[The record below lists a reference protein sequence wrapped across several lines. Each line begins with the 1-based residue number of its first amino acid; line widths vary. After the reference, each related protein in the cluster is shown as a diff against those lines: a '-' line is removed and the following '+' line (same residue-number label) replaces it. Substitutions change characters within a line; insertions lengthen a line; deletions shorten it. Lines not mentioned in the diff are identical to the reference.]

1 MLRTRAWRR
10 TSWAASSALLV
21 AVGATASLLGAQAMA
36 RAHADTSHDA
46 FRAASAEIASTLQL
60 AILHEEDL
68 IVSAN
73 AFVTLNP
80 HASNARFQRWAG
92 SVRALQRYPELQ
104 GLGYLKFVPE
114 SGLAAFGAA
123 AERHPA
129 GPLASDGTFR
139 VVPRGK
145 RPFYCFS
152 AGGVGRTPAV
162 MFPAAFDFCA
172 IPLVGPSIRGARDS
186 GTSAYVPVA
195 NEPQDLLGVHLP
207 VYRGGRI
214 PSTTA
219 KRRAAFQGVVGM
231 TLIPA
236 VVLDR
241 ALKFHP
247 HTAVTFRY
255 RAGPSNAVFHAGHA
269 PRGAEST
276 TLDLE
281 NGWTVRT
288 AGAVRGD
295 GILHDWNALAVLIG
309 GIALCV
315 LLALLDRA
323 RRTRT
328 QAQTEERVLRESG
341 QRLDMLLHNSSDM
354 ITVVAL
360 DATVLYQAGSVRSV
374 LGHEPSELVGAD
386 LSDWVDPDDVS
397 QLLSL
402 CRTSDTA
409 GAELSFRHADGS
421 VRACEV
427 RATSLLDHP
436 AWVGVVF
443 NIRDVSQRKR
453 LEVELRLAQKLESV
467 GQLAAGIAHEINTPI
482 QYVSSSMD
490 FLDHAF
496 SDLAELQDAYAV
508 LGDAAAGPGVDAE
521 ALAQVAAAEDA
532 ADLEYLRERVPE
544 ALARSRHGLARV
556 AKIIGAMRVFGRP
569 SSSGVVPVCIK
580 AAIENTLVVA
590 VSEYKYVADV
600 TTDLADVP
608 LVLSHGGDLDQV
620 LINLIVN
627 ASHAIADVVA
637 DSGSRGT
644 IDIRTSV
651 DGDHAVITIADSGG
665 GIPAE
670 ITDRVFD
677 PFFTTKEVGRGT
689 GQGLAIART
698 IINRD
703 GGELTFETQPG
714 YGTTFTIRLPLTAD
728 AAMPAAA

>member
-1 MLRTRAWRR
+1 
-10 TSWAASSALLV
+10 
-21 AVGATASLLGAQAMA
+21 MA
-36 RAHADTSHDA
+36 RGNDETARDA
-46 FRAASAEIASTLQL
+46 FSTASAEIASTLQL

-68 IVSAN
+68 IVSATG
-73 AFVTLNP
+73 FVSGNP
-80 HASNARFQRWAG
+80 DASNAQFQRWVR

-104 GLGYLKFVPE
+104 GLGYLKFVPA
-114 SGLAAFGAA
+114 SKLAAFGAA
-123 AERHPA
+123 AQRHPV

-152 AGGVGRTPAV
+152 AGGIGRAPTV
-162 MFPAAFDFCA
+162 TFPAAFDFCA
-172 IPLVGPSIRGARDS
+172 IPLVGPSIHDARDS
-186 GTSAYVPVA
+186 GASAYIPVA
-195 NEPQDLLGVHLP
+195 NEPDDLLGVHMP
-207 VYRGGRI
+207 IYRDGHV
-214 PSTTA
+214 PSTIA
-219 KRRAAFQGVVGM
+219 KRRAAFLGVVGM
-231 TLIPA
+231 TLVPA
-236 VVLDR
+236 VVLER
-241 ALKFHP
+241 ALKLHP
-247 HTAVTFRY
+247 DTAVTFRY
-255 RAGPSNAVFHAGHA
+255 RAGPSSAVFKAGRA
-269 PRGAEST
+269 PRGAHST
-276 TLDLE
+276 TTIDLH
-281 NGWTVRT
+281 NGWTVKT
-288 AGAVRGD
+288 AGAMRAG
-295 GILHDWNALAVLIG
+295 GILHDWDALAVLIG

-323 RRTRT
+323 RRGRG

-341 QRLDMLLHNSSDM
+341 RRLDALLHNSSDM

-386 LSDWVDPDDVS
+386 LGDWVDPDDVS

-421 VRACEV
+421 TRACEV

-436 AWVGVVF
+436 AWVGVVL

-490 FLDHAF
+490 FLDRAF
-496 SDLAELQDAYAV
+496 ADLAELQVAYAA
-508 LGDAAAGPGVDAE
+508 LRDAAAGPGVGAE
-521 ALAQVAAAEDA
+521 TLVRVAEAEDA
-532 ADLEYLRERVPE
+532 ADLEYLRERVPA
-544 ALARSRHGLARV
+544 ALERSRDGLARV
-556 AKIIGAMRVFGRP
+556 AKIVGAMRVFGRP

-580 AAIENTLVVA
+580 TAIENTLVVA
-590 VSEYKYVADV
+590 ASEYKYVADV
-600 TTDLADVP
+600 TTDLGDVP
-608 LVLSHGGDLDQV
+608 LLHSNGGDIDQV

-637 DSGSRGT
+637 DSGTRGT

-698 IINRD
+698 IIDRD
-703 GGELTFETQPG
+703 GGELTFDSRPG
-714 YGTTFTIRLPLTAD
+714 DGTTFTIRLPLS
-728 AAMPAAA
+728 AAVAAPAPA

>member
-1 MLRTRAWRR
+1 
-10 TSWAASSALLV
+10 
-21 AVGATASLLGAQAMA
+21 MA
-36 RAHADTSHDA
+36 RAHGDTSRNA

-80 HASNARFQRWAG
+80 NASNARFQRWAG
-92 SVRALQRYPELQ
+92 SVKALQRYPELQ
-104 GLGYLKFVPE
+104 GMGYLKFVPL
-114 SGLAAFGAA
+114 SKLAAFGAA
-123 AERHPA
+123 AERHPV

-152 AGGVGRTPAV
+152 AGGVGRTPAI

-186 GTSAYVPVA
+186 GTSAYIPVA
-195 NEPQDLLGVHLP
+195 NEPQDLLGVHMP
-207 VYRGGRI
+207 VYRGGPV
-214 PSTTA
+214 PSTIA

-231 TLIPA
+231 TLVPA

-241 ALKFHP
+241 ALKLHP
-247 HTAVTFRY
+247 NTAVTFRY
-255 RAGPSNAVFHAGHA
+255 RAGPSNAVFRAGHA
-269 PRGAEST
+269 PRGAET
-276 TLDLE
+276 ATIDLH

-288 AGAVRGD
+288 AGTVRAD
-295 GILHDWNALAVLIG
+295 GILHDWNALALLIG

-315 LLALLDRA
+315 LLALLDGA
-323 RRTRT
+323 RRTRAR
-328 QAQTEERVLRESG
+328 AQTEERVLRESG
-341 QRLDMLLHNSSDM
+341 ERLDVLLHNSSDM

-374 LGHEPSELVGAD
+374 LGHEPSELVGAN
-386 LSDWVDPDDVS
+386 LGGWVDPDDVS

-402 CRTSDTA
+402 CRTSDAA
-409 GAELSFRHADGS
+409 GAELNFRHADGS
-421 VRACEV
+421 VRPCEV

-436 AWVGVVF
+436 AWVGVVL

-496 SDLAELQDAYAV
+496 TDLATLQEAYAA
-508 LGDAAAGPGVDAE
+508 LRDAAAGPGVDAE
-521 ALAQVAAAEDA
+521 ALALVAAAEDA
-532 ADLEYLRERVPE
+532 ADLEYLRERVPA
-544 ALARSRHGLARV
+544 ALERSRHGLARV

-590 VSEYKYVADV
+590 ASEYKYVADV

-608 LVLSHGGDLDQV
+608 LVLSHGGDIDQV

-637 DSGSRGT
+637 DSGARGT

-651 DGDHAVITIADSGG
+651 EDDHAVITIADSGG

-670 ITDRVFD
+670 ITARVFD

-698 IINRD
+698 IIHRD

-714 YGTTFTIRLPLTAD
+714 HGTTFTIRLPLTAD
-728 AAMPAAA
+728 VAAPVPA